1 MVYQN
6 ASLNTSSQLFL
17 VMELMGAKQPCHVYV
32 YRENSQDSTR
42 HCQVSATWPLGYGL
56 LHTWE
61 TKDRRKL
68 DGLFSLLV
76 LKLLEG
82 VHCCLITRLHTC
94 KEKKGVST
102 SQPPPSLLHSK
113 TKHNLHL
120 YLCIPNAHISYLYS

>member
-1 MVYQN
+1 M
-6 ASLNTSSQLFL
+6 S
-17 VMELMGAKQPCHVYV
+17 YV

-76 LKLLEG
+76 HKLLEG

-94 KEKKGVST
+94 KEKKEF
-102 SQPPPSLLHSK
+102 PHPNHPLPSCTQKQSIIYICICA
-113 TKHNLHL
+113 
-120 YLCIPNAHISYLYS
+120 YLMLIYRISIARHMFVRYLYIYQFFNGNESNNRA